1 MNEIFHSNLL
11 AQVKIKN
18 KLNFS
23 KLSKIQRWP
32 PLGFVFIRNLYLNVV
47 YCLNNDLCVI

>member
-1 MNEIFHSNLL
+1 MNENFHSNSL

-23 KLSKIQRWP
+23 KLLKIQRWP
-32 PLGFVFIRNLYLNVV
+32 PLGFAFIRKLYFNVV
-47 YCLNNDLCVI
+47 YCLNNDLYVI